1 MSGLEKT
8 NPATGRWQEFLV
20 ARQALGLYPYL
31 RQGAAF
37 SLVALAA
44 GLGSFFFLP
53 VVLLIPVAYYLFG
66 VATLKRLR
74 DMDRGWYWLFLT
86 LLPFVGPILISL
98 ALSSDTAGEPGPP
111 SLFRFPLATSAVF
124 GFQSAFFLA
133 LVLAGFA
140 ETGESLSFLT

>member
-53 VVLLIPVAYYLFG
+53 LALLIPVVYYLFG

-74 DMDRGWYWLFLT
+74 DMDRGWYWLFLV

-133 LVLAGFA
+133 LVFAAFA

>member
-1 MSGLEKT
+1 MSGLEEAD
-8 NPATGRWQEFLV
+8 PATARWQQFLV
-20 ARQALGLYPYL
+20 SRQALGLYPYL
-31 RQGAAF
+31 RQGALF

-53 VVLLIPVAYYLFG
+53 LALLIPVAYYLFG

-133 LVLAGFA
+133 LVFAGFA

>member
-1 MSGLEKT
+1 MSRLEEAD
-8 NPATGRWQEFLV
+8 PATARWQQFLV
-20 ARQALGLYPYL
+20 SRQALGLYPYL
-31 RQGAAF
+31 RQGALF

-53 VVLLIPVAYYLFG
+53 LALLIPVVYYLFG
-66 VATLKRLR
+66 VATLNRLR
-74 DMDRGWYWLFLT
+74 DMDRGWYWLFLA

>member
-1 MSGLEKT
+1 MSGLEEAD
-8 NPATGRWQEFLV
+8 PATGRWQQFLF

-53 VVLLIPVAYYLFG
+53 MALLIPVVYYLFG

-74 DMDRGWYWLFLT
+74 DMDRGWYWLFLA

-111 SLFRFPLATSAVF
+111 SLFRFPLATSTIF
-124 GFQSAFFLA
+124 GFQCAFFLA
-133 LVLAGFA
+133 LVFAGFA

>member
-1 MSGLEKT
+1 VSGLEEAD
-8 NPATGRWQEFLV
+8 PATGRWQQFLF

-44 GLGSFFFLP
+44 GIGSFFFFPLA
-53 VVLLIPVAYYLFG
+53 LLIPVVYYLFG

-74 DMDRGWYWLFLT
+74 DMDRGWYWLFLA

-98 ALSSDTAGEPGPP
+98 ALSSDTAGEPGLP
-111 SLFRFPLATSAVF
+111 SLFRFPLATGAVF
-124 GFQSAFFLA
+124 GFQCAFFLA
-133 LVLAGFA
+133 LVFAGFA
-140 ETGESLSFLT
+140 ETGESVSFLT

>member
-1 MSGLEKT
+1 MSGLEEAD
-8 NPATGRWQEFLV
+8 PATARWQQFLV
-20 ARQALGLYPYL
+20 SRQALGLYPYL

-44 GLGSFFFLP
+44 GFGSFFFLP
-53 VVLLIPVAYYLFG
+53 LALLIPVVYYLFG
-66 VATLKRLR
+66 VATFKRLR
-74 DMDRGWYWLFLT
+74 DMDRGWYWLFLA

-98 ALSSDTAGEPGPP
+98 ALSSDTAAEPGPP
-111 SLFRFPLATSAVF
+111 SLLRFPLATSAIF

>member
-1 MSGLEKT
+1 MSGLEKADPT
-8 NPATGRWQEFLV
+8 TGRWQKFLV

-44 GLGSFFFLP
+44 GIGSFFFFPLA
-53 VVLLIPVAYYLFG
+53 LLIPVVYYLFG

-74 DMDRGWYWLFLT
+74 DMDRGWYWLFLA

-111 SLFRFPLATSAVF
+111 SLFRFPLATGAVF

-133 LVLAGFA
+133 LVFAGFA
-140 ETGESLSFLT
+140 KTGESLSFLT

>member
-1 MSGLEKT
+1 MSGLEEAD
-8 NPATGRWQEFLV
+8 PATGRWQQFLF

-53 VVLLIPVAYYLFG
+53 VALLIPVVYYLFG

-74 DMDRGWYWLFLT
+74 DMDRGWYWLFLA
-86 LLPFVGPILISL
+86 LVPFVGPILISL
-98 ALSSDTAGEPGPP
+98 ALSSDTAGEPGLP
-111 SLFRFPLATSAVF
+111 SLFRFPLATGAVF

-133 LVLAGFA
+133 LVFAGFA
-140 ETGESLSFLT
+140 ETGESVSFLT

>member
-1 MSGLEKT
+1 VSGLEEAD
-8 NPATGRWQEFLV
+8 PATARWQQFLV
-20 ARQALGLYPYL
+20 SRQALGLYPYL
-31 RQGAAF
+31 RQGALF

-53 VVLLIPVAYYLFG
+53 LALLIPVVYYLFG
-66 VATLKRLR
+66 VATLNRLR
-74 DMDRGWYWLFLT
+74 DMDRGWYWLFLA

-111 SLFRFPLATSAVF
+111 SLFRFPLAASAIF

>member
-1 MSGLEKT
+1 MSGLEET
-8 NPATGRWQEFLV
+8 DPATARWQQFLV
-20 ARQALGLYPYL
+20 SRQALGLYPYL
-31 RQGAAF
+31 RQGALF

-53 VVLLIPVAYYLFG
+53 LALLIPVVYYLFG

-74 DMDRGWYWLFLT
+74 DMDRGWYWLFLA

-98 ALSSDTAGEPGPP
+98 ALSSDTAAEPGPP
-111 SLFRFPLATSAVF
+111 SLLRFPLATSAIF

>member
-1 MSGLEKT
+1 M
-8 NPATGRWQEFLV
+8 
-20 ARQALGLYPYL
+20 
-31 RQGAAF
+31 
-37 SLVALAA
+37 
-44 GLGSFFFLP
+44 
-53 VVLLIPVAYYLFG
+53 VLLIPVAYYLFG

-133 LVLAGFA
+133 LVFAAFA

>member
-1 MSGLEKT
+1 MSGLKEAD
-8 NPATGRWQEFLV
+8 PATARWQQFLV
-20 ARQALGLYPYL
+20 SRQALGLYPYL

-37 SLVALAA
+37 SLVGLAA
-44 GLGSFFFLP
+44 GFGSFFFLP
-53 VVLLIPVAYYLFG
+53 LALLIPVVYYLFG

-74 DMDRGWYWLFLT
+74 DMDRGWYWLFLA

>member
-1 MSGLEKT
+1 MSGLEEAD
-8 NPATGRWQEFLV
+8 PATARWQQFLV
-20 ARQALGLYPYL
+20 SRQALGLYPYL

-44 GLGSFFFLP
+44 GFGSFFFLP
-53 VVLLIPVAYYLFG
+53 LALLIPVVYYLFG
-66 VATLKRLR
+66 VATFKRLR
-74 DMDRGWYWLFLT
+74 DMDRGWYWLFLA

-98 ALSSDTAGEPGPP
+98 ALSSDTAAEPGPP
-111 SLFRFPLATSAVF
+111 SLLRFPLATSAIF
-124 GFQSAFFLA
+124 GFQNAFFLA

>member
-1 MSGLEKT
+1 VSGLEEAD
-8 NPATGRWQEFLV
+8 PATGRWQQFLF

-37 SLVALAA
+37 SLGALAA
-44 GLGSFFFLP
+44 GIGSFFFFPLA
-53 VVLLIPVAYYLFG
+53 LLIPVVYYLFG

-74 DMDRGWYWLFLT
+74 DMDRGWYWLFLA
-86 LLPFVGPILISL
+86 LVPFVGPILISL

-111 SLFRFPLATSAVF
+111 SLFRFPLATGAVF

-133 LVLAGFA
+133 LVFAGFA

>member
-1 MSGLEKT
+1 MSGLEEAD
-8 NPATGRWQEFLV
+8 PATARWQQFLV
-20 ARQALGLYPYL
+20 SRQALGLYPYL
-31 RQGAAF
+31 RQGALF

-44 GLGSFFFLP
+44 GFGSFFFLP
-53 VVLLIPVAYYLFG
+53 LALLIPVVYYLFG
-66 VATLKRLR
+66 VATLNRLR
-74 DMDRGWYWLFLT
+74 DMDRGWYWLFLA

>member
-1 MSGLEKT
+1 MSGLEET
-8 NPATGRWQEFLV
+8 DPATARWQQFLV
-20 ARQALGLYPYL
+20 SRQALGLYPYL
-31 RQGAAF
+31 RQGALF

-44 GLGSFFFLP
+44 GFGSFFFLP
-53 VVLLIPVAYYLFG
+53 LALLIPVVYYLFG

-74 DMDRGWYWLFLT
+74 DMDRGWYWLFLA

-111 SLFRFPLATSAVF
+111 SLFRFPLATSAIF

>member
-133 LVLAGFA
+133 LVFAGFA

>member
-1 MSGLEKT
+1 MSGLEKADPT
-8 NPATGRWQEFLV
+8 TGRWQKFLV

-53 VVLLIPVAYYLFG
+53 VALLIPVVYYLFG

-74 DMDRGWYWLFLT
+74 DMDRGWYWLFLA

-98 ALSSDTAGEPGPP
+98 ALSSDTAGEPGLP
-111 SLFRFPLATSAVF
+111 SLFRFPLATGAVF
-124 GFQSAFFLA
+124 GFQCAFFLA
-133 LVLAGFA
+133 LVFAGFA
-140 ETGESLSFLT
+140 ETGESVSFLT